1 MTTQMV
7 HPSFFSFNRASVSN
21 LSQAGVYG
29 TLPKA
34 LTNQN
39 IVTASRIED
48 PAVAVQKRALTQA
61 KSVSE
66 LAQIKGLSD
75 FPIPDNIQ
83 RLLSKKDKQDSDK

>member
-1 MTTQMV
+1 M
-7 HPSFFSFNRASVSN
+7 SN
-21 LSQAGVYG
+21 LSQAGIYA
-29 TLPKA
+29 TLPKS

-48 PAVAVQKRALTQA
+48 PAVAQEKRALTQA

-75 FPIPDNIQ
+75 FPIPDNISK
-83 RLLSKKDKQDSDK
+83 LLSKKEKHDNSDK